1 MFGQNTH
8 GLRPSRV
15 LFFKIKGFMRK
26 YLDLRITVVLVCLA
40 VFTLSLN
47 VVQAAGGRIEG
58 RVTDPKGANV
68 AGAAITATDPLNN
81 QTFTATTDQL
91 GHYKIDGL
99 PPGTYSITVSAPG
112 FSDAHRDGIKVEE
125 GSVASLDV
133 KFEIAPIEAAVT
145 VPVSGIK
152 ANSDSVY
159 QQLRQQA
166 KNQGDFA
173 GAFATVNNLVIKRDA
188 GVFTLRSAAS
198 TSTARSAT
206 IPLVARSSAAITSAS
221 EPCSSSQR
229 CTTARSSADDSPAR

>member
-1 MFGQNTH
+1 
-8 GLRPSRV
+8 
-15 LFFKIKGFMRK
+15 MRK

-91 GHYKIDGL
+91 GHYKIEGL

-133 KFEIAPIEAAVT
+133 KLEIAPIEAAVT

-173 GAFATVNNLVIKRDA
+173 GAF
-188 GVFTLRSAAS
+188 SAMANC
-198 TSTARSAT
+198 
-206 IPLVARSSAAITSAS
+206 L
-221 EPCSSSQR
+221 
-229 CTTARSSADDSPAR
+229 